1 MTTQYCTFELGPLLL
16 GVEARRVQEV
26 LRTQPITRVPL
37 APPFIRGLMN
47 LRGQIVLVIDLGRR
61 LGTLET
67 TPSPRP
73 VNVLTHT
80 SDGIVSLLADRIG
93 DVIEVEPES
102 FDDVPD
108 TLQGPARDVV
118 SGALRLPDRLLLLLN
133 PERIAQPAQLAQES
147 F

>member
-1 MTTQYCTFELGPLLL
+1 MTTQYCTFELGSLLL

-26 LRTQPITRVPL
+26 LRTQPVTPVPL

-47 LRGQIVLVIDLGRR
+47 LRGQIVLVIDLARR
-61 LGTLET
+61 IGSLEDQT
-67 TPSPRP
+67 AARP
-73 VNVLTHT
+73 INVLTHT
-80 SDGIVSLLADRIG
+80 KDGIVSLLADRIG

-108 TLQGPARDVV
+108 TLQGPAREIV

-133 PERIAQPAQLAQES
+133 PERITLQP
-147 F
+147 